1 MTSNLLENV
10 KHILLSKESSRDSDM
25 KLCYFLWRDFEH
37 TNTNEIIG
45 TKLLEMLDKKQ
56 ISSIESIGRARRKIQ
71 EDIPETRGNNYFKR
85 HNNQKHIKQILG
97 YGG

>member
-10 KHILLSKESSRDSDM
+10 KHILLTRESSRDSDM
-25 KLCYFLWRDFEH
+25 RLCYFIWRDFE
-37 TNTNEIIG
+37 NTNPSDMLG
-45 TKLLEMLDKKQ
+45 TKLLEMLDKRQ

-71 EDIPETRGNNYFKR
+71 EDFPETRGSNYVKR
-85 HNNQKHIKQILG
+85 HNNQKHIKEVLG

>member
-10 KHILLSKESSRDSDM
+10 KNILLLRESSRDSDM
-25 KLCYFLWRDFEH
+25 RLCFYIWRDFEKI
-37 TNTNEIIG
+37 NTNEIMA

-71 EDIPETRGNNYFKR
+71 EDFPETRGNNYVKR
-85 HNNQKHIKQILG
+85 HNNQKHIKQVLG